1 MAIDVEALGTSMFE
15 AAWKVLKEKA
25 PDVEAYAAGE
35 FKKIAQTVATIE
47 AARLRGQI
55 APEQAQLLFD
65 MQKSATRSVL
75 LCSSGMELLAA
86 EAAIN
91 AAIAAAKPFI
101 NSALGFALV

>member
-1 MAIDVEALGTSMFE
+1 MAIDIKALADTMFQ
-15 AAWKVLKEKA
+15 AAWQVLKEKA
-25 PDVEAYAAGE
+25 PEVESYAEGE

-55 APEQAQLLFD
+55 SPEQASLLFD

-86 EAAIN
+86 EAAVN
-91 AAIAAAKPFI
+91 AALAAARPVI
-101 NSALGFALV
+101 NGAIGFALV

>member
-1 MAIDVEALGTSMFE
+1 MAIDVQALATTMFQ

-25 PDVEAYAAGE
+25 PDVENYAEGE
-35 FKKIAQTVATIE
+35 FKKIAQTIATIE

-86 EAAIN
+86 EAAVN
-91 AAIAAAKPFI
+91 AALAAARPVI
-101 NSALGFALV
+101 NGAIGFTLV

>member
-1 MAIDVEALGTSMFE
+1 MAIDVQALATTMFQ

-25 PDVEAYAAGE
+25 PDVEGYAEGE
-35 FKKIAQTVATIE
+35 FKKIALTIATIE

-55 APEQAQLLFD
+55 APQQASLLFD

-86 EAAIN
+86 EAAVN
-91 AAIAAAKPFI
+91 AALDAARPVI
-101 NSALGFALV
+101 NGAIGFALV

>member
-1 MAIDVEALGTSMFE
+1 MAIDVQALATTMFQ

-25 PDVEAYAAGE
+25 PEVEGYAEGE

-55 APEQAQLLFD
+55 NPEQASLLMD

-86 EAAIN
+86 EAAVN
-91 AAIAAAKPFI
+91 AALAAARPII
-101 NSALGFALV
+101 NGAIGFVLV